1 MPAGGCWIGRDA
13 TEGRQVMCRSRTV
26 NAAVKVFVKVSKSE
40 ADSVCPGEMDSYLWV
55 PLGASES
62 LIHQGVDKFG

>member
-1 MPAGGCWIGRDA
+1 
-13 TEGRQVMCRSRTV
+13 MCRSRTV

-40 ADSVCPGEMDSYLWV
+40 ADSVCPGEMDGYLWV